1 MADRKGGRK
10 SRRAGQQS
18 STPLGSQGPSP
29 GSPVDESATGG
40 PKSDWQERN
49 APAAGDE
56 LSDAEKK
63 GLDLLGRADVRE
75 GAIPGVGGGGS
86 DVIGDASA
94 GGIRRNPPELPDAGL
109 GDGGI
114 SMSGGIA
121 GGERGHGGTSV
132 GGAGGPT
139 GESAAGPGEYKATS
153 RFDLDH
159 PSSDIGGDLG
169 DEDEDREE
177 SER

>member
-10 SRRAGQQS
+10 PRRTARKASQQ
-18 STPLGSQGPSP
+18 LGSQGPSP
-29 GSPVDESATGG
+29 GSPVDESATRG

-56 LSDAEKK
+56 LSDLEKQ
-63 GLDLLGRADVRE
+63 GLDLLGRADARG

-86 DVIGDASA
+86 DVIDAPP
-94 GGIRRNPPELPDAGL
+94 GGIRKNPPELPDAGL

-139 GESAAGPGEYKATS
+139 GESAAGPGQYKATS

-169 DEDEDREE
+169 DEEE
-177 SER
+177 GER